1 MVYDVPSQADIYI
14 RVRELQ
20 LQVDKLEK
28 ELTAKVT
35 RLENKIKELKW
46 KKTTN

>member
-20 LQVDKLEK
+20 AKVDKLEK
-28 ELTAKVT
+28 ELTVKVT
-35 RLENKIKELKW
+35 RLENEMKEGKH
-46 KKTTN
+46 ND

>member
-20 LQVDKLEK
+20 TQVDKLEK

-35 RLENKIKELKW
+35 RLENEMKER
-46 KKTTN
+46 

>member
-20 LQVDKLEK
+20 ARVDKLEK

-35 RLENKIKELKW
+35 RLENEMKES
-46 KKTTN
+46 KTND